1 MRVGILGAS
10 GFVGRHLGAA
20 LRKRGDDVLT
30 ASLRAPA
37 DAAQALRGCET
48 IVNLSGEPVAQ
59 RWSDEIKRRILQS
72 RTDAVAAFFDALGR
86 DEKRPRRFVSA
97 SAIGYY
103 GTSETA
109 AFTETSEPGSDF
121 LAQVCV
127 QWEAQAQ
134 QASALGME
142 VACVRTGMALG
153 KDGGALAKIV
163 RPFKLG
169 AGGRIGS
176 GRQWVSWVHID
187 DVVAIYQMTIDGVN
201 GAVNA
206 TAPNPVRNEAF
217 TKALGSRL
225 NRPTFFPVPGAAIAA
240 VLGEGSYVL
249 TEGQRV
255 LPERTQAAGYVFKY
269 ETIDGALANLL

>member
-10 GFVGRHLGAA
+10 GFVGTHLQAA
-20 LRKRGDDVLT
+20 LRKRGDDVLA

-37 DAAQALRGCET
+37 DAAQTLRGCEA

-59 RWSDEIKRRILQS
+59 RWTDDVKRRIRES
-72 RTDAVAAFFDALGR
+72 RTSAVAAFFDALAR

-109 AFTETSEPGSDF
+109 TFTESSEPGDDF
-121 LAQVCV
+121 LARVCV
-127 QWEAQAQ
+127 EWEAQAQ
-134 QASALGME
+134 RGAELGME
-142 VACVRTGMALG
+142 VACVRTGLALG
-153 KDGGALAKIV
+153 KDGGALAKILP
-163 RPFKLG
+163 PFKLG

-176 GRQWVSWVHID
+176 GKQWVSWVHID
-187 DVVAIYQMTIDGVN
+187 DVVAIYLMMLDGVN
-201 GAVNA
+201 GVVNA
-206 TAPNPVRNEAF
+206 TAPNPVRNDAF
-217 TKALGSRL
+217 AKALGRRL
-225 NRPTFFPVPGAAIAA
+225 NRPTFFPVPGAAISA

-269 ETIDGALANLL
+269 ETIDGALAHLL